1 MRNTLSVAGLALLF
15 CATLGSFP
23 GETLGQGKIQD
34 RLSRC
39 FDLQQQFQEAIK
51 AQKSSPSV
59 MEAEKKGS
67 LGIERCNSGS
77 YFSGIDLLEQAIRAL
92 GQEPK
97 SAG

>member
-1 MRNTLSVAGLALLF
+1 MRKSVYIAGLASLF
-15 CATLGSFP
+15 CVTLSSFP
-23 GETLGQGKIQD
+23 GETLGQGKVQD

-39 FDLQQQFQEAIK
+39 FDLQQQFQEAVR
-51 AQKSSPSV
+51 AEPPSPSV
-59 MEAEKKGS
+59 TEAEKKAR
-67 LGIERCNSGS
+67 LGIARCDSGA

>member
-1 MRNTLSVAGLALLF
+1 MRKTLYVAGRALLF
-15 CATLGSFP
+15 CVNLSSFP
-23 GETLGQGKIQD
+23 GETLGQGKVQD

-39 FDLQQQFQEAIK
+39 FDLQQQFQEAVK
-51 AQKSSPSV
+51 AEPPSPSV
-59 MEAEKKGS
+59 TEAEKKGS
-67 LGIERCNSGS
+67 LGIARCNSGA